1 MNLVSSIGGPALALR
16 SRVTK
21 RVEAMTPR
29 QRKVGNLLS
38 MFGLVALAS
47 LLSTEP
53 AFAQT
58 NLESFGTS
66 VLNLLSNGLLRTVAI
81 LAIIAAGFGWLTGR
95 VNTGALVTVIIGIA
109 LIFSAPWIVD
119 QLNGG

>member
-1 MNLVSSIGGPALALR
+1 MKLASSIGGPALALR
-16 SRVTK
+16 SKVTK

-47 LLSTEP
+47 LLSAEP